1 MTTIFESM
9 PAAVARKCSAAP
21 GVRCGWFQMIEERRG
36 ALKADRYPR
45 RTTTDLGCSALPASR
60 EVIVYRGAPNG
71 NEH

>member
-9 PAAVARKCSAAP
+9 PAAAARNRRLPAYDVWVVP
-21 GVRCGWFQMIEERRG
+21 DEE
-36 ALKADRYPR
+36 ADRYPR
-45 RTTTDLGCSALPASR
+45 RTTADLGCSALPASR

>member
-21 GVRCGWFQMIEERRG
+21 GVRCGWFQMIEG
-36 ALKADRYPR
+36 GSHPR